1 MKGKAQLWSAKMRKN
16 NIKETIES
24 MKKLLKSQSQ
34 QNDEVKLM
42 IAKTSLLEVKLLL
55 KFCVMDT

>member
-1 MKGKAQLWSAKMRKN
+1 MKGKAELWSAKMRKN
-16 NIKETIES
+16 NVKETIES

>member
-1 MKGKAQLWSAKMRKN
+1 MRKN